1 MGRTSRFKAVSPHG
15 ALPAPSRAPA
25 GAKLHRSAIR
35 KRTAALM
42 AAIVVCGSAAP
53 AMAAS
58 ESSTKVVRCGTQ
70 SCLQISGHR
79 DDTASTVSIN
89 GQEVAVE
96 GKYDWRVRVPV
107 ETVRGWSAPYA
118 RTIEVSLRDPQTQLD
133 ASADVDLPI
142 GLLGTLTDLAALEI
156 RAR

>member
-1 MGRTSRFKAVSPHG
+1 MIHVHALSVSLGH
-15 ALPAPSRAPA
+15 RQI
-25 GAKLHRSAIR
+25 LHDVSF
-35 KRTAALM
+35 
-42 AAIVVCGSAAP
+42 SAAP
-53 AMAAS
+53 GALTAVIGPNGS
-58 ESSTKVVRCGTQ
+58 GKSTLMKAIC
-70 SCLQISGHR
+70 R
-79 DDTASTVSIN
+79 DIAYDGDVSIN

-133 ASADVDLPI
+133 ATADVDLPI